1 MSLDMMDTMRM
12 MQKIQMFGVGLSC
25 PVFSEKR
32 NMYLE
37 PMLIMSEVSPS
48 GCDYLPSLS
57 AALSLALYHAQS
69 LLSSYLAWCRQSHSN
84 LHHPY
89 TTHSLLNLCWIL
101 SPDYLSR
108 SGVQHPCMKTLC
120 ERGCGGEESRGTTAL
135 NKPQKQKHTPWG
147 WICVRGPGL
156 GWDDCSSVLPYLYGV
171 IFTAVN

>member
-12 MQKIQMFGVGLSC
+12 MQKIQIFGVGLSC

-57 AALSLALYHAQS
+57 AALSLALYHGQS
-69 LLSSYLAWCRQSHSN
+69 LLSSYLVWCRQSHSN

-101 SPDYLSR
+101 FLPDYLSR

-120 ERGCGGEESRGTTAL
+120 EWGMWVWGVKRHHCL
-135 NKPQKQKHTPWG
+135 KQATEAEAHT
-147 WICVRGPGL
+147 VRMDMHAGPRAGL
-156 GWDDCSSVLPYLYGV
+156 GWLLLCPALSLWCSLHWS
-171 IFTAVN
+171 